1 MHLPPREHGSKPGRG
16 ALDLLVARHGN
27 TFAPGD
33 PVTWVGR
40 HEDLPLVAAGL
51 AQAEALGVKLA
62 HERWRP
68 DRVLASSLRRTRGFA
83 ERALFAA
90 GWSDLQVERD
100 PRLDEL
106 DYGPW
111 GGLTS
116 AEIEARGD
124 GPALAAW
131 SEDNRWPRVFN
142 ERESDVRARIERL
155 AEELTHDAEHGP
167 GRAPARVLIVSS
179 NGVMRYFLGLAPG
192 ELARRRAARALK
204 VGTGRVC
211 RLRHDEAGWRVLAWD
226 LPVDALELPPPD

>member
-1 MHLPPREHGSKPGRG
+1 MHEPLRERGREHSDRS
-16 ALDLLVARHGN
+16 LDLLVVRHGN

-68 DRVLASSLRRTRGFA
+68 DRVLASSLQRTRGFA
-83 ERALFAA
+83 QRALFAA
-90 GWSDLQVERD
+90 GWSDIHVEPD

-124 GPALAAW
+124 GAALAAW
-131 SEDNRWPRVFN
+131 SEDAHWPRAFS
-142 ERESDVRARIERL
+142 ERETDVRARIERL
-155 AEELTHDAEHGP
+155 AEELARDAQHGP
-167 GRAPARVLIVSS
+167 RRSPARVLVVSS

-192 ELARRRAARALK
+192 EFARRRAARSLK

-211 RLRHDEAGWRVLAWD
+211 RLRHDDAGWRVLAWD
-226 LPVDALELPPPD
+226 LPVEALELPTTD